1 VIRLLLLVIGFSA
14 ILAAHDFSQSESTLT
29 LDGPTVNVQLR
40 LNLLDFPGVDANGNG
55 VVSYEELD
63 AAIERVFA
71 AVKEHYVLGA
81 PDAPLRILVER
92 YEIVDD
98 HVLQMGVRYDFAAEV
113 HQLDVTSTLDVLF
126 GPMHQHIVT
135 TRLSGETSRTVLDAG
150 NRRAHLD
157 RSRITP
163 WRIAAVMGA
172 VFGITLLAWFRR
184 RR

>member
-1 VIRLLLLVIGFSA
+1 VIRTLLLVIGFSA
-14 ILAAHDFSQSESTLT
+14 ILAAHDFSQSESTLA
-29 LDGPTVNVQLR
+29 LDGSTVHAQLR
-40 LNLLDFPGVDANGNG
+40 FNLLEFPRVDADGNG

-81 PDAPLRILVER
+81 PDAPLRVLVER
-92 YEIVDD
+92 HEIVDE
-98 HVLQMGVRYDFAAEV
+98 HVLQMGVRYDFAGAV
-113 HQLDVTSTLDVLF
+113 NQLDVTSTLDVLF

-135 TRLSGETSRTVLDAG
+135 ARLTGETSRTVLDTG

-157 RSRITP
+157 RSRITA
-163 WRIAAVMGA
+163 WRIAAVLGA
-172 VFGITLLAWFRR
+172 VFAIGLLAWFRR